1 MDEIITSTV
10 AGVIVTLVGTVCG
23 FLASQLKQAR
33 KSRDE
38 REQHEAIVNE
48 ALRALLFD
56 KIARLHAETVEQGK
70 PAGVEVKRRADGVE
84 GIPRIGP
91 AGHIGRWHHSA
102 PARRDRCRAR
112 KRGTTVKTTI
122 RDLLTAILLLA
133 VLAVVI
139 VAALS
144 TLGGL
149 RELLTLLL
157 LLFWL
162 TS

>member
-70 PAGVEVKRRADGVE
+70 PAGVEVKRRADV
-84 GIPRIGP
+84 
-91 AGHIGRWHHSA
+91 AWKA
-102 PARRDRCRAR
+102 YRALDPQDTLDD
-112 KRGTTVKTTI
+112 GTTAH
-122 RDLLTAILLLA
+122 LHAE
-133 VLAVVI
+133 I
-139 VAALS
+139 VAAHAS
-144 TLGGL
+144 
-149 RELLTLLL
+149 EEQP
-157 LLFWL
+157 
-162 TS
+162 